1 MLMRRVTKM
10 LSVSE
15 IMEMDPREIISLAD
29 SLRKRAAGDVVTYV
43 VNRNINFT
51 NICVGD
57 CKFCS
62 FKRVYDPFF
71 LSIERI
77 LEKAREA
84 VEIGATELCIQ
95 GGLHPKM
102 KIEDYARILEAIK
115 EEFPELHLHAFSP
128 MEVYHGA
135 RNSGI
140 SVEKA
145 LSILKDS
152 GLDSMPGTAAEI
164 LVDEIREII
173 CPHKL
178 KTAEWIEVVKTAHS
192 LGIPTTAT
200 MMFGHIETME
210 HRIQHIMI
218 IREIQKETR
227 GFTEF
232 VLLPF
237 MRENNELGKISRE
250 IPIEEIALTHAIS
263 RILLNDVLK
272 NIQTSWV
279 KLGVEN
285 ALKMLFCG
293 ANDFGGTLMEEN
305 ISRAAG
311 GKAGEHL
318 PKEEIE
324 RLIRSVGRIPRQRDT
339 LYNLL

>member
-1 MLMRRVTKM
+1 MRRVTKM
-10 LSVSE
+10 MSVSE
-15 IMEMDPREIISLAD
+15 LREMNAEEIISFAD
-29 SLRKRAAGDVVTYV
+29 DLRRRSIGDTVTYV

-51 NICVGD
+51 NICIGN
-57 CKFCS
+57 CRFCS
-62 FKRVYDPFF
+62 FKHAYSPFF
-71 LSIERI
+71 LSIEEI
-77 LEKAREA
+77 LKKVREA
-84 VEIGATELCIQ
+84 VEIGVTEICIQ
-95 GGLHPKM
+95 GGLHPRM
-102 KIEDYARILEAIK
+102 EVEDYAKILETIK
-115 EEFPELHLHAFSP
+115 NEFPELHLHAFSP
-128 MEVYHGA
+128 MEIFHA
-135 RNSGI
+135 SRNSGI
-140 SVEKA
+140 SIEET
-145 LSILKDS
+145 LSRLKDA

-173 CPHKL
+173 CPHKI
-178 KTAEWIEVVKTAHS
+178 KTEEWVEIIKTAHQ

-200 MMFGHIETME
+200 MMFGHVEEMD
-210 HRIQHIMI
+210 HRIRHLMI

-237 MRENNELGKISRE
+237 MRENNELGKVSKGLSFK
-250 IPIEEIALTHAIS
+250 EIALTHAIS
-263 RILLNDVLK
+263 RILLHPLIK

-311 GKAGEHL
+311 GKAGEYL
-318 PKEEIE
+318 PKEKIE
-324 RLIRSVGRIPRQRDT
+324 NLIRSVGRIPRQRDT

>member
-1 MLMRRVTKM
+1 MRRAMKM
-10 LSVSE
+10 LSISE
-15 IMEMDPREIISLAD
+15 LKEMDRTEIISLAD
-29 SLRKRAAGDVVTYV
+29 ELRRRRVGDIVTYV

-51 NICVGD
+51 NICIGD

-62 FKRVYDPFF
+62 FKNFYSPFF
-71 LSIERI
+71 LSIEDI

-84 VEIGATELCIQ
+84 EELGATELCIQ

-115 EEFPELHLHAFSP
+115 EEFPDLHLHAFSP
-128 MEVYHGA
+128 MEVHHAA

-140 SVEKA
+140 SIEKA
-145 LSILKDS
+145 LGILKDA

-178 KTAEWIEVVKTAHS
+178 RTDEWVEIVKTAHH

-200 MMFGHIETME
+200 MMFGHVEDIS
-210 HRIQHIMI
+210 HRIQHILL
-218 IREIQKETR
+218 IREIQKETK

-237 MRENNELGKISRE
+237 MKENNELGKISKE
-250 IPIEEIALTHAIS
+250 ISMEEIALTHALS
-263 RILLNDVLK
+263 RILLDGVLE

-285 ALKMLFCG
+285 ALRMLFCG

-311 GKAGEHL
+311 GTSGEYL

-324 RLIRSVGRIPRQRDT
+324 RLIKSVGRIPRQRDT